1 MGLSKEGT
9 LRFKIDWASRIDG
22 SKFSIFAFFLRGIFQ
37 VQAPPGGLCYR
48 IGGLIFGGPYTWRG
62 LFSEFYG
69 NLLQ

>member
-22 SKFSIFAFFLRGIFQ
+22 SKFSIFALFLRGIFQ
-37 VQAPPGGLCYR
+37 VQAPGG
-48 IGGLIFGGPYTWRG
+48 GGGVLPDWGAYIWRA